1 MSNSTYLDLLTENA
15 QLHQKIGLLEKSSE
29 AQNPWAQKEIQIR
42 EAKIED
48 LTKALEDRMSE
59 VQLIEEKSQLQ
70 TVNESLGEKL
80 QRQQEELRQ
89 TQSQLKDARDQADL
103 LEFRVLELEEENE
116 KVNKRVQFFSGS
128 RAIPKRKIGLYFR
141 TQLPI
146 TIFFS
151 SNH

>member
-29 AQNPWAQKEIQIR
+29 ANQNPWAQKEIQIR

-116 KVNKRVQFFSGS
+116 KVNKEFNSSQGRA
-128 RAIPKRKIGLYFR
+128 AIPKRKIALHF
-141 TQLPI
+141 
-146 TIFFS
+146 
-151 SNH
+151 

>member
-15 QLHQKIGLLEKSSE
+15 TLHQKIGLLEKSSNNE
-29 AQNPWAQKEIQIR
+29 ENNPWLQKEISQR

-59 VQLIEEKSQLQ
+59 VQLIEEKSSLQ
-70 TVNESLGEKL
+70 TLNESLVEKL
-80 QRQQEELRQ
+80 QKQQEELHQ

-116 KVNKRVQFFSGS
+116 KVIVTATTMGSGLLRVTFKKNRFTFN
-128 RAIPKRKIGLYFR
+128 PTTNYDFL
-141 TQLPI
+141 
-146 TIFFS
+146 
-151 SNH
+151 

>member
-1 MSNSTYLDLLTENA
+1 MDLLTENA
-15 QLHQKIGLLEKSSE
+15 TLHQKIGLLEKSSTNE
-29 AQNPWAQKEIQIR
+29 NNPWLQKEISVR

-59 VQLIEEKSQLQ
+59 VQLIEEKSTLQ
-70 TVNESLGEKL
+70 TLNESLVEKL
-80 QRQQEELRQ
+80 QKQQEELHQ

-116 KVNKRVQFFSGS
+116 KVTATTQWVQFSGS
-128 RAIPKRKIGLYFR
+128 PSRKIGLHL

-146 TIFFS
+146 TIF
-151 SNH
+151 